1 MRIAKPLDP
10 VVGFLVLVVLVLP
23 GCAAR
28 SQNPAT
34 PAPLAAAAP
43 ANTPHCSDRV
53 DRARTG
59 NLVGTVL
66 GTLAASLIGSPF
78 LGVFYRAAGYVIG
91 FASDSPKCPKADSP
105 AQSNGSGDKPEPSSP
120 VVIAEEGL

>member
-1 MRIAKPLDP
+1 MRTAKPL
-10 VVGFLVLVVLVLP
+10 VAGFLVFVVSGLP

-28 SQNPAT
+28 SQNPAN
-34 PAPLAAAAP
+34 PAPVAAAAP

-66 GTLAASLIGSPF
+66 GTLAATLLGSP
-78 LGVFYRAAGYVIG
+78 LLAVFYKTAGYVIG
-91 FASDSPKCPKADSP
+91 FASDSPCAKRDVP
-105 AQSNGSGDKPEPSSP
+105 AQADAAVQKAELPAPATIS
-120 VVIAEEGL
+120 EEGL